1 MAGEAKRLWDDLLGD
16 VETRILARLRRYRPD
31 LDLATGVLQGR
42 NVQAASTTNAGATTL
57 APNGGTTAG
66 TVVQADDDRLG
77 VRTYPRQLSWYEDG
91 GVTVDTSK
99 GPLRR
104 IDASVTLT
112 GCFLSVKTAPVGA
125 ALIVDI
131 QKASSPN
138 GTFATIFSALPQVA
152 AGAYSGNSTSFST
165 ATLAAGDILRMDVT
179 QVGSTTPGSALT
191 VDLNMTGST
200 S

>member
-1 MAGEAKRLWDDLLGD
+1 MSAKTLWDELKASIRNDM
-16 VETRILARLRRYRPD
+16 LAPALKRYQPD
-31 LDLATGVLQGR
+31 LSKARGVLLGR
-42 NVQAASTTNAGATTL
+42 NVQAASTTNAGAATL

-66 TVVQADDDRLG
+66 TVVQADDTRLAA
-77 VRTYPRQLSWYEDG
+77 RTYARQLSWYEDG

-112 GCFLSVKTAPVGA
+112 GCYLSVKTAPVGA

-131 QKASSPN
+131 KRSTTGPN
-138 GTFATIFSALPQVA
+138 GTFTTIFSAAPQIA
-152 AGAYSGNSTSFST
+152 AAAYAGNSTSFST
-165 ATLAAGDILRMDVT
+165 SALSAGDILRMDVT